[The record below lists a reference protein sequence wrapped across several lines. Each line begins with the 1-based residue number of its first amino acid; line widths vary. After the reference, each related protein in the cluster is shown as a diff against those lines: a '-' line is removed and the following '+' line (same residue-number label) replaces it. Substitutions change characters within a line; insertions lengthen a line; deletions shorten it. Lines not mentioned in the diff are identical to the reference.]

1 MKLMIHE
8 TLVFS
13 QSTYEPLIYLS
24 VRKWV
29 KIGQFSRP
37 YFTVQPSEF
46 GIPFELESP
55 PQFEPRDG

>member
-29 KIGQFSRP
+29 KIGQFSRQ

-46 GIPFELESP
+46 EIPFEL
-55 PQFEPRDG
+55 